1 MIPEI
6 KIAPSILSADFAR
19 LGEQVQLVE
28 AAGAQLLHVDVM
40 DGHYVPNI
48 TIGPLVVEA
57 LRRVTDMPL
66 DTHLMISDADRY
78 IDAFARAGSTS
89 ISVHVEAV
97 THLHRTLEAIRKLGA
112 QPGIAI
118 NPGTSLALLD
128 EVLPYADFILIMT
141 VNPGFGG
148 QKFIPTSLQKI
159 ARLRQMI
166 TERNLNV
173 RIEVDGGIG
182 PNNVR
187 SLVEHG
193 AEWIVAGS
201 AIFGAPDI
209 GAAVQAMQAAAEGL
223 ATANIS

>member
-187 SLVEHG
+187 S
-193 AEWIVAGS
+193 
-201 AIFGAPDI
+201 
-209 GAAVQAMQAAAEGL
+209 
-223 ATANIS
+223 

>member
-19 LGEQVQLVE
+19 LGEQVQMVE

-57 LRRVTDMPL
+57 LRRVTEMPL
-66 DTHLMISDADRY
+66 DTHLMISEADRY

-97 THLHRTLEAIRKLGA
+97 PHLHRTLEAIRKLGA

>member
-1 MIPEI
+1 
-6 KIAPSILSADFAR
+6 
-19 LGEQVQLVE
+19 
-28 AAGAQLLHVDVM
+28 
-40 DGHYVPNI
+40 
-48 TIGPLVVEA
+48 
-57 LRRVTDMPL
+57 
-66 DTHLMISDADRY
+66 
-78 IDAFARAGSTS
+78 
-89 ISVHVEAV
+89 
-97 THLHRTLEAIRKLGA
+97 
-112 QPGIAI
+112 
-118 NPGTSLALLD
+118 
-128 EVLPYADFILIMT
+128 
-141 VNPGFGG
+141 
-148 QKFIPTSLQKI
+148 PTSLQKI

-166 TERNLNV
+166 TERKLNV

>member
-128 EVLPYADFILIMT
+128 EVLPYADFILVMT

>member
-19 LGEQVQLVE
+19 LGEQVQMVE
-28 AAGAQLLHVDVM
+28 VAGAQLLHVDVM

-66 DTHLMISDADRY
+66 DTHLMISEADRY

-128 EVLPYADFILIMT
+128 EVLPSADFILIMT